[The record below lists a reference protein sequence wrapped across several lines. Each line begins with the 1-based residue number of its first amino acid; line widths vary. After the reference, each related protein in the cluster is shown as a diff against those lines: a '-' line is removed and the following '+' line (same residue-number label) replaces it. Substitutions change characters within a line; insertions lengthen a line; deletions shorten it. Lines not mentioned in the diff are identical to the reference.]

1 MVTMAATIV
10 APASTTT
17 TTTTTSVTRSFG
29 NNNNST
35 RAAARS
41 ACHAAAEKQSGRELM
56 GMGSSYIRGEK
67 KNWVLLSGVDYY
79 AALGVSKSASKQ
91 EIKSAYRKLARK
103 YHPDVNKQPGAEQKF
118 KEISTAYEILSDDE
132 KRPLYDRYGE
142 AGLKGAGTA
151 AAAQGAAGY
160 AGTNTFDLFE
170 AFFGGTSGGGAFGG
184 MGGMGGMGGSMG
196 GMGSSFGTR
205 RRPTSVQGDDI
216 RHEMSIDLTEAI
228 FGTEKEFVSIKLEMC
243 KECSGTG
250 ARSGTSRR
258 KCTTCGG
265 GGQVMKSQQTPFG
278 TFSQV
283 STCTTCGGEGEVVR
297 DYCRKCGG
305 EGRIQVKKNIKVKVP
320 AGVHSGS
327 TLRVRGEGDAGPRG
341 GPAGDLYVSLDVRDI
356 PDIERDGI
364 NLRSSISIS
373 YINAI
378 LGSIEK
384 VITVEGLMD
393 LQVPAGTQP
402 GDILVMPKLGMP
414 KLNKPSSR
422 GDHFFTIKVTIP
434 IRLSAVEHELVK
446 NLAELE
452 RKKRGHGGSAKA
464 DVSSSRPQG
473 TEPEDDVSSAAALE
487 EESDGIWGVFS
498 VLARQKEKPSPEFG
512 ARGSP
517 PRPSLSE
524 PPGTSLFVTALSL
537 ATMFYLY
544 PFIVKLL
551 SWVLSKV
558 ASLRR

>member
-10 APASTTT
+10 APASTST
-17 TTTTTSVTRSFG
+17 TTTTTSVARSFG
-29 NNNNST
+29 NNST

-41 ACHAAAEKQSGRELM
+41 ACHAAAEKQFGRELM
-56 GMGSSYIRGEK
+56 GMGSSYIRGRGYRWLAGFVPLLK
-67 KNWVLLSGVDYY
+67 KTKGKKKRLKCVSMAVDYY

-91 EIKSAYRKLARK
+91 EIKSAYRKLAHK
-103 YHPDVNKQPGAEQKF
+103 YHPDANKQPGAEQKF

-160 AGTNTFDLFE
+160 AGSNTFDLFE
-170 AFFGGTSGGGAFGG
+170 AFFGGTSGSGAFVG

-228 FGTEKEFVSIKLEMC
+228 FGTEKEFVSTKLETC

-250 ARSGTSRR
+250 AHSGTSRR

-320 AGVHSGS
+320 AGVHSRS

-384 VITVEGLMD
+384 FWSFQD
-393 LQVPAGTQP
+393 F
-402 GDILVMPKLGMP
+402 LGSE
-414 KLNKPSSR
+414 KETS
-422 GDHFFTIKVTIP
+422 GFWV
-434 IRLSAVEHELVK
+434 
-446 NLAELE
+446 
-452 RKKRGHGGSAKA
+452 
-464 DVSSSRPQG
+464 
-473 TEPEDDVSSAAALE
+473 
-487 EESDGIWGVFS
+487 WG
-498 VLARQKEKPSPEFG
+498 FG
-512 ARGSP
+512 ALSSGHYSRRLNGP
-517 PRPSLSE
+517 PSACWD
-524 PPGTSLFVTALSL
+524 TT
-537 ATMFYLY
+537 
-544 PFIVKLL
+544 
-551 SWVLSKV
+551 W
-558 ASLRR
+558 